1 MNFLKRN
8 GEPKYTPVT
17 CEVNIQGI
25 ETEAIIDTGAGATI
39 MTKELMKETQ
49 YEIDEPSDV
58 NLTPLGD
65 GKFRSLGRINDVRFF
80 IGNIEVTATVEVID
94 LPGRMFLLGTDWIR
108 KEKVNIDFR
117 DSILNIVK
125 RGKEYDIPISYLEEE
140 ERYSDSE
147 DEYEEEMLRSARC

>member
-1 MNFLKRN
+1 
-8 GEPKYTPVT
+8 
-17 CEVNIQGI
+17 
-25 ETEAIIDTGAGATI
+25 
-39 MTKELMKETQ
+39 MKETQ

-80 IGNIEVTATVEVID
+80 IGDIEVTATVEVID

-140 ERYSDSE
+140 RYSDSK